1 VHVDRVCSDRW
12 GVEVDFTI
20 IPTPGLVKRQ
30 ATGLVGSR
38 VNVDCCWELFHTER
52 SGWHSSGQGSWSL
65 FFDLRLIEE
74 VVQLG
79 TALHGKVDRS
89 ERFRILRTRL
99 SRALVEDLRCLVA
112 VESLWSPVRTVP
124 QNDKIT
130 FEFNS
135 TRKR

>member
-1 VHVDRVCSDRW
+1 VT
-12 GVEVDFTI
+12 G
-20 IPTPGLVKRQ
+20 Q
-30 ATGLVGSR
+30 ATGVVGSR
-38 VNVDCCWELFHTER
+38 VNVGCCWELFHTER
-52 SGWHSSGQGSWSL
+52 SDWHSSGQGCSWSL

-79 TALHGKVDRS
+79 AALHGKVDRS

-99 SRALVEDLRCLVA
+99 SRALVEDLRCVA
-112 VESLWSPVRTVP
+112 VESLWSPVRTAP

-135 TRKR
+135 TRKRQIWLNCR